1 MLLRAAAPLL
11 ALAASALAQQPV
23 VVPWPTPSA
32 TPLTT
37 TMGYGTVN
45 STGTRFN
52 WYASVLDDLSRFTVA
67 LPDGGCAVRSTTTAT
82 ANLRGCEVAVNFGY
96 FQFSPKPTYCL
107 GEIVING
114 TIEQWADDG
123 APMLSMT
130 ANRTTLIGALAQGDV
145 AARHV
150 TFASAGFG
158 IIVLDGKVHEAGV
171 ARASAAVRAL
181 RPTAEEVAP
190 RTVAGVDAQGRLV
203 LAAIDGVEALNLGTT
218 MNETAEIF
226 AGGAAGFPFTL
237 QHAINF
243 DGGGSTTFSKSSPF
257 WPFPARVYNRPTDT
271 DVGDVTERNVTS
283 IACILPT
290 SA

>member
-1 MLLRAAAPLL
+1 MLAPSLAMSLLAAAL
-11 ALAASALAQQPV
+11 AQPV

-32 TPLTT
+32 KPLTT

-67 LPDGGCAVRSTTTAT
+67 LPAGGCAVRNTTTNT
-82 ANLRGCEVAVNFGY
+82 ANLRGCEVAANFGF

-114 TIEQWADDG
+114 TIVQWANDG

-130 ANRTTLIGALAQGDV
+130 SDRTTLIGALTKADV

-181 RPTAEEVAP
+181 RPTAEEIAP
-190 RTVAGVDAQGRLV
+190 RTVAGVDAQGRIV

-218 MNETAEIF
+218 MTETAEIF
-226 AGGAAGFPFTL
+226 AGGAAGFPFKL

-243 DGGGSTTFSKSSPF
+243 DGGGSTTFSKSSPA
-257 WPFPARVYNRPTDT
+257 WPAPAQIYNRPTDT
-271 DVGDVTERNVTS
+271 DVGDITERDVTS
-283 IACILPT
+283 IACILPA